1 MRKESSVCESKAFA
15 GLELDQVIEEAEK
28 RYKYLW
34 QKHTFFMN
42 NENPDSRKAMRFA
55 FEDGALVYIP
65 QENSWYPPS
74 RCVWVESNVK
84 IPGKASIADVYPLL
98 ESFFTEVLSVSKPTV
113 NMFVDSMKAE
123 AKGNASAVQIKETM
137 RLICSL
143 GVGEHDFTSLA
154 EAKVLP
160 IKLAN
165 GVGGLAS
172 ASSKGEYVDFAI
184 VESTIHRDAFEGK
197 IIVLDL
203 SLEEIRDTR
212 PLLLAMGLKDRF
224 SSRLVREVTHVTGG
238 CRDHG
243 MTKSL
248 RTKSQ
253 AIIRYVIRH
262 GTSIKALSSNEVLN
276 G

>member
-1 MRKESSVCESKAFA
+1 
-15 GLELDQVIEEAEK
+15 
-28 RYKYLW
+28 
-34 QKHTFFMN
+34 MN
-42 NENPDSRKAMRFA
+42 DENPESGKAMRFA
-55 FEDGALVYIP
+55 FEHSALVYVP

-74 RCVWVESNVK
+74 RCVWAESNVK

-98 ESFFTEVLSVSKPTV
+98 ERFFIEVLSVSKPTV
-113 NMFVDSMKAE
+113 NMYVDSMKAE
-123 AKGNASAVQIKETM
+123 AKGKASAVRIKETM

-143 GVGEHDFTSLA
+143 GVGEHDLTSLA

-165 GVGGLAS
+165 GVGGFAS
-172 ASSKGEYVDFAI
+172 ASSTGEYVDFAI
-184 VESTIHRDAFEGK
+184 VENTIHRDAFEGK

-224 SSRLVREVTHVTGG
+224 SSKLVKEVTHVTGG

-248 RTKSQ
+248 RTKSH
-253 AIIRYVIRH
+253 AIVRYAIRR
-262 GTSIKALSSNEVLN
+262 GTLIKA
-276 G
+276 